1 MTLARLL
8 RLTGAVLPRTVA
20 GADAHGNDIVSFGP
34 PTPAPYWA
42 EPLTGAEV
50 TLDQNLQI
58 GDARLYLSASTA
70 LSGVDRWSMADG
82 TVWEVIGPPLFFP
95 TPRGPHHLEAIVRR
109 YVG

>member
-1 MTLARLL
+1 M
-8 RLTGAVLPRTVA
+8 PRTVS
-20 GADAHGNDIVSFGP
+20 GTDAHGNDIVSFGP
-34 PTPAPYWA
+34 PVPSTYWF

-58 GDARLYLSASTA
+58 GDARLYLPHDTA
-70 LSGVDRWSMADG
+70 LSGVDRWSMSDG
-82 TVWEVIGPPLFFP
+82 TVWEVIGPPLTFP